1 MQTIEIP
8 AQDMQ
13 SRIAR
18 FAELRPLPVQS
29 NPNIP
34 QAADDLIWAREILP
48 VIGAAGGKSTPMSVQ
63 APIQGAGDIRLAFTV
78 CPPGQ
83 GPTLHAHGGTF
94 ETFTVLEGRFEVS
107 WNDNGADSAVLERFD
122 TISVPPGVCRAFRN
136 VGESDGILQVIASG
150 DMSNPNDVD
159 YPESTAAEI
168 EAIGP
173 GILDEFKRTGLTFTA
188 GKDD

>member
-1 MQTIEIP
+1 M
-8 AQDMQ
+8 
-13 SRIAR
+13 
-18 FAELRPLPVQS
+18 
-29 NPNIP
+29 
-34 QAADDLIWAREILP
+34 
-48 VIGAAGGKSTPMSVQ
+48 
-63 APIQGAGDIRLAFTV
+63 
-78 CPPGQ
+78 
-83 GPTLHAHGGTF
+83 
-94 ETFTVLEGRFEVS
+94 S